1 LINLIKVRC
10 EINCSRAER
19 FREDKDKEEVFFLAR
34 HRRLRFFFGF
44 ISLWKYIAQSSQGT
58 SKDIII
64 ITEAAQ
70 HLYGADVPAC
80 IIISERKRG
89 WRKILFC
96 ENKDVGSSK
105 TTTFAILPNYIT
117 LCKRNYPL
125 FGLQNRCAHRALKT
139 NSNFGEEAT
148 CITQPIPLELFYD
161 D

>member
-1 LINLIKVRC
+1 M
-10 EINCSRAER
+10 
-19 FREDKDKEEVFFLAR
+19 R
-34 HRRLRFFFGF
+34 HRRLCALLCFGF

-96 ENKDVGSSK
+96 ENKDVGGSK
-105 TTTFAILPNYIT
+105 T
-117 LCKRNYPL
+117 
-125 FGLQNRCAHRALKT
+125 
-139 NSNFGEEAT
+139 SNFCDFTKLHYTLQEKLSSFWTPKQMRKLIQTWGRKRRVCAG
-148 CITQPIPLELFYD
+148 I
-161 D
+161 